1 MPLARQR
8 RLTHLSAGQSA
19 PMGYR
24 NVRVGAIRLCVRIP
38 SVPSEAEGLPCLA
51 FTAGALARPGRR
63 GESRIAEARRVD
75 RSGKGWKGALT
86 GPNWSK
92 GGHEKQD
99 EASPE
104 N

>member
-1 MPLARQR
+1 
-8 RLTHLSAGQSA
+8 
-19 PMGYR
+19 MGYR

-51 FTAGALARPGRR
+51 FPPAPLLGLGVE
-63 GESRIAEARRVD
+63 ESLELAEARRVD

-99 EASPE
+99 KVSPE